1 MVQTGNPMTV
11 VECKAILFDLDG
23 TLIDSRLSIDIAY
36 KAWCGYHGLDFREVL
51 SKAHGRRTVDTVRL
65 LLPHKNLLEEV
76 ARLEDLECSAI
87 DGLVALSGAK
97 QLINELSSSHWA
109 IVTSGSRRLAIHRLH
124 HCGIKQPS
132 VFIVAEDV
140 EKGKPDPE
148 GYKKAADLLGVSY
161 ADCVVF
167 EDAPAGIK
175 AARGAGMRSIAFPT
189 THVLEELNGADIC
202 VENLEKLSIQVGD
215 TLKITVQEAL
225 WSAKV

>member
-1 MVQTGNPMTV
+1 MTV
-11 VECKAILFDLDG
+11 VECKAVLFDLDG
-23 TLIDSRLSIDIAY
+23 TLVDSRQSIDIAY
-36 KAWCGYHGLDFREVL
+36 KAWCDHHGLDFREVL

-65 LLPHKNLLEEV
+65 LLPHKDLQEEV
-76 ARLEDLECSAI
+76 ARLEDLECSEV

-97 QLINELSSSHWA
+97 QLINSLSSSHWA
-109 IVTSGSRRLAIHRLH
+109 IVTSGSRRLATHRLS
-124 HCGIKQPS
+124 HCGIKRPA
-132 VFIVAEDV
+132 VFITAEDV

-175 AARGAGMRSIAFPT
+175 AARAAGMRSIAFPT
-189 THVLEELNGADIC
+189 THVVEELNGSDIC

-225 WSAKV
+225 WTAKV